1 MKEFIKKGALI
12 LCGLLLSIIIIGQ
25 FVPQNESAVTAPV
38 VAEKVLV
45 PGGQSVGVK
54 MDVKGVLIVGLEE
67 IEGKNGEKVNPGLL
81 SGLQIGDII
90 MEINGTEV
98 YRADE
103 VQEIVNEI
111 KDTIKLKVKRNT
123 DIVNISINPVESGED
138 GLYKLGVWVKDKSA
152 GIGTLTYYDPS
163 DSTFG
168 ALGHGIVDPETNSIL
183 SVDTGVLL
191 ESKVEDVREG
201 KSGEPGEIKGIFYH
215 SSDPLGSLEK
225 NSSFGVFGLA
235 YHPIENPIYSKPIA
249 VGTRE
254 QVELGKA
261 YMLTTL
267 SNNEIKRFEIEIE
280 KIENQDSSSGK
291 NMVIKVTD
299 EELLKESGGI
309 VQGMSG
315 SPIIQNDRIIGA
327 VTHVFVNDP
336 QRGYGIFIENMLKK
350 SNFVEK

>member
-25 FVPQNESAVTAPV
+25 FVPQNESTVTAPV

-103 VQEIVNEI
+103 VQELVNEI

-350 SNFVEK
+350 SNFVKK

>member
-103 VQEIVNEI
+103 VQELVNEI

>member
-67 IEGKNGEKVNPGLL
+67 IEGKNGEKVKPGLL

-103 VQEIVNEI
+103 VQELVNEI